1 MRESTIMKIHYGTAL
16 AAVALVAVHI
26 LMRLTQGFAESLE
39 YESVLANYKFV
50 PYAIMLEL
58 ILVLLSV
65 HGFNG
70 LRVILLELKQG
81 RIYEKAVSYGI
92 VNSMNFLSPSCS
104 GLNLAIRSVVDFVE
118 ERGVDACS
126 SAILGTCVIYIIP
139 MLTIII
145 VREP

>member
-26 LMRLTQGFAESLE
+26 LMRMTQGYAESLD
-39 YESVLANYKFV
+39 YENVLANYRFI

-58 ILVLLSV
+58 ILILLSI

-81 RIYEKAVSYGI
+81 KSYEKAVSYGCFAAMI
-92 VNSMNFLSPSCS
+92 ALIAYGS
-104 GLNLAIRSVVDFVE
+104 R
-118 ERGVDACS
+118 
-126 SAILGTCVIYIIP
+126 
-139 MLTIII
+139 TIIMTNMGM
-145 VREP
+145 V